1 MRSIPTFDFVR
12 TPINEG
18 LTVIEASAGTGKTFA
33 ISHLVPR
40 LLLEGKAPSLDAIL
54 LVTFTN
60 AAAAELAQRVRS
72 VLEKLYAEPTE
83 NEAMREPGV
92 AALRQQF
99 DAAHIQKVIG
109 KALMDLDRLNA
120 CTIHSFCMQVLQT
133 EGNLC
138 GLPTVPH
145 LVPDLNDRMGQ
156 MVTEHW
162 QLEIAPNPLLAAI
175 ARIGGWSCQAD
186 QQFCATVGEDSEAT
200 FEPAGQ
206 TYAELQQDLEDLMGS
221 LSVTAINQF
230 ESILEAVQGWNNAY
244 PGAPAVDQLFD
255 DLRSAINTKDWLT
268 CLHTCRHFADAEKW
282 IRKQG
287 KINKACAEDLKDSI
301 LFRISNTL
309 EQRCKSSNWS
319 HQLNVLASV
328 RKGRDKHLAD
338 NRLVTYDGLVR
349 QLHRALTELPAAAQ
363 LATALR
369 ERFAVGLIDES
380 QDTDQRQYAIFKR
393 IFLDPADVRTLLLIG
408 DPKQAIYGFRG
419 ADLNTYLQAR
429 DDAGAAV
436 YSLTQ
441 TFRAPQPLVACV
453 NALFAREQP
462 FHDPALQLLPA
473 SSGLAKDCVLL
484 ENGEVSEERL
494 VCWTADEEPEDLLRS
509 ADKLQTRLAQAVADT
524 IAQLIAGNC
533 LLSDLNKESPA
544 ERVRP
549 AHCAVLVADRFNAYA
564 VKQALAR
571 YRIPAVTASNEDILT
586 SEEATDLL
594 ALLKAVREPR
604 NSGLLSVALTRR
616 LVGRTADELGVIMD
630 DPDETVAVF
639 SQAFHLWQSEGIA
652 AAITWLDS
660 HLAISQSCAAQS
672 DAERR
677 LTNFRQLQDL
687 LVAVEAEQGRQP
699 EAVLRWLTAGIASAS
714 NSEERQM
721 QLESDAEAVQIV
733 TMHAAKGLEYPL
745 VFCPFLWKA
754 RDLRV
759 CERLNRP
766 KMPPHHVHTGL
777 CHNLDTI
784 MQLKA
789 QSLRERLRL
798 AYVALT
804 RARVKAWC
812 FVGHA
817 GGKKTDNQSV
827 WSWLLADDNEPLQTG
842 DTNAIA
848 LSSLQRIAGKMTN
861 SSWLGIRPLPES
873 PADSLSFSESNKTTT
888 PHALP
893 VPQVPAGWGL
903 TSFSALTR
911 EKSPFAGD
919 DTTLPVEASDPVVP
933 ANALAP
939 LAGGVNLG
947 TAVHDWL
954 EQWDFK
960 ALDPVA
966 LANHLR
972 DYPLGDA
979 TRQQALTEALLEV
992 LNDLRSARLAGLD
1005 ATIAEACPLAYA
1017 SEWTFHLPLRDGFS
1031 LQKMATIFERH
1042 GYGNYASQLAMMP
1055 DSQLRGFLHGFID
1068 RLVYWQGAWGVIDWK
1083 TNKLGIDTTAYAQP
1097 ALQNCVEQQHYFLQA
1112 VLYLLALRRFLP
1124 QETPVAGAWVVFLR
1138 GIQAN
1143 SSAGILSINP
1153 PSALLQE
1160 LDELFVKP
1168 S

>member
-1 MRSIPTFDFVR
+1 MSAIPTFDFAR

-206 TYAELQQDLEDLMGS
+206 TYAELQQDCQQHFNCLNLSAIDELEG
-221 LSVTAINQF
+221 
-230 ESILEAVQGWNNAY
+230 ILRGIGKWNKSY
-244 PGAPAVDQLFD
+244 PGDDARAKACDRLRDAVEKNDSVACLHAVLFFND
-255 DLRSAINTKDWLT
+255 AKDWIPK
-268 CLHTCRHFADAEKW
+268 RGKVNAEPIEKL
-282 IRKQG
+282 
-287 KINKACAEDLKDSI
+287 EDSI
-301 LFRISNTL
+301 LYTISC
-309 EQRCKSSNWS
+309 EVSDWCKQSNWS

-328 RKGRDKHLAD
+328 RKRRDKHLAD

-380 QDTDQRQYAIFKR
+380 QDTDQRQYGIFKR
-393 IFLDPADVRTLLLIG
+393 IFLDPADLRTLLLIG

-453 NALFAREQP
+453 NAVFSREQP

-533 LLSDLNKESPA
+533 LLSDLNKESPP

-604 NSGLLSVALTRR
+604 SSGLLSVALTRR

-652 AAITWLDS
+652 AAIAWLDS

-766 KMPPHHVHTGL
+766 KMPPHYVHTGL

-817 GGKKTDNQSV
+817 GGRNTGKESI
-827 WSWLLADDNEPLQTG
+827 WSWLLADGKETLKG
-842 DTNAIA
+842 DETNAIA
-848 LSSLQRIAGKMTN
+848 LSSLQRIADKMTN

-919 DTTLPVEASDPVVP
+919 DSLPVETIDPVAP

-960 ALDPVA
+960 TLNPIA

-979 TRQQALTEALLEV
+979 TRQQMLTEALLEV
-992 LNDLRSARLAGLD
+992 LNDLRSARLVGLD
-1005 ATIAEACPLAYA
+1005 ATIAEACPLADA

-1042 GYGNYASQLAMMP
+1042 GYGSYASQLAMMP

-1083 TNKLGIDTTAYAQP
+1083 TNKLGIDATAYAQP

-1124 QETPVAGAWVVFLR
+1124 QGTPVAGAWVVFLR

-1168 S
+1168 T